1 MNGFDFVS
9 KRLPDCNLSPWIDV
23 FDLRKGQV
31 LLAQG
36 QTMGA
41 LFYVVSGLL
50 REFHGDGEDEFTNS
64 FIFDGDY
71 YLTAFYF
78 EGHIRSSFTVEALED
93 CKIVSFS
100 MDFFQKASLEPQLLL
115 DVFKEIS
122 SLKYQYNLQWKLI
135 NGKKTFLE
143 KWKYFKE
150 SNPGLWIRIPQKHL
164 ATYFNVTPQYISQLK
179 ARRKL

>member
-1 MNGFDFVS
+1 M
-9 KRLPDCNLSPWIDV
+9 DV
-23 FDLRKGQV
+23 IEVKKGQV

-41 LFYVVSGLL
+41 IYFVVSGLL
-50 REFHGDGEDEFTNS
+50 REFHADGEDEITNS
-64 FIFDGDY
+64 FIFEGSY

-78 EGHIRSSFTVEALED
+78 GGHIRSSFTVEALED
-93 CKIVSFS
+93 CNIVSFS
-100 MDFFQKASLEPQLLL
+100 MDFFQKADIEPRLLL

-122 SLKYQYNLQWKLI
+122 TLKYKHNLQWKLI
-135 NGKKTFLE
+135 NGKKSFLE
-143 KWKYFKE
+143 KWEYFKG

-164 ATYFNVTPQYISQLK
+164 ATYFKVTPQYISQLK